1 MTTLLQARQRA
12 QYTRDAVLSASPA
25 RLLTMLYDRLLL
37 DLRRAELAQV
47 EQRWAAASTELLHA
61 QDIVTE
67 LSASLRPDVWE
78 GAESLRGIYTYVH
91 TSLVT
96 ANVRRDVERTRE
108 AIALLVPLQESWHAA
123 ADAVPAPAPALPSA
137 ALGGWNVG

>member
-1 MTTLLQARQRA
+1 MTTLIQARQRA

-37 DLRRAELAQV
+37 DLRRAEAAQL

-61 QDIVTE
+61 QDIITE
-67 LSASLRPDVWE
+67 LSASLRSDLWD

-91 TSLVT
+91 TALIT

-108 AIALLVPLQESWHAA
+108 AIVLLVPLQESWHAA
-123 ADAVPAPAPALPSA
+123 ADAVPAPAVPAPA
-137 ALGGWNVG
+137 PGGWSIG